1 MDNEIEEHHDESQ
14 YRYHIDTTWFN
25 DRERSFTMLASS
37 RLCQASKKKKPPKSE
52 SALLSTIKQC
62 CSKRDDYI
70 APNMPLLEMVFRL
83 FLANSNQPLTLE
95 QIQER
100 LEQRL
105 SESAEPRD
113 LSVSK
118 LKRIVDNDRYYGLRP
133 AAGDE
138 GREGATAPENQ

>member
-1 MDNEIEEHHDESQ
+1 MENDIETHDDESQ
-14 YRYHIDTTWFN
+14 CRYHIDTTWFN
-25 DRERSFTMLASS
+25 DQERSFTMLASS
-37 RLCQASKKKKPPKSE
+37 RLCQASRKKKPPKSE

-62 CSKRDDYI
+62 CAKREDYI
-70 APNMPLLEMVFRL
+70 LPNMPLLEMVFRL
-83 FLANSNQPLTLE
+83 FLANNNQPLALG

-118 LKRIVDNDRYYGLRP
+118 LKRIIDNDRYYGLRP
-133 AAGDE
+133 AASDE
-138 GREGATAPENQ
+138 GQEGASAPESQ

>member
-1 MDNEIEEHHDESQ
+1 MDKDNEMDRDESQ
-14 YRYHIDTTWFN
+14 CHYHIDTTWFD

-37 RLCQASKKKKPPKSE
+37 RLCEASKKKKPPKSE

-100 LEQRL
+100 LEQYL

-118 LKRIVDNDRYYGLRP
+118 LKRIVDNDRYYGLRL
-133 AAGDE
+133 AAADE
-138 GREGATAPENQ
+138 GQEGATAPQNQ

>member
-1 MDNEIEEHHDESQ
+1 MDNDTEMHRDGSQ

-25 DRERSFTMLASS
+25 DQERSFTMLASS

-100 LEQRL
+100 IEQRL

-118 LKRIVDNDRYYGLRP
+118 LKRIIDNDRYYGLRP
-133 AAGDE
+133 AAADE
-138 GREGATAPENQ
+138 GQEAATAPENQ